1 MKIDRLEPMNW
12 FIGLKNPLL
21 QLMVYGDD
29 LQSLELT
36 SNIPSAQII
45 DNKRTSQDVAIFT
58 IDLSAVQQGGTFD
71 LTFTN
76 GNGESL
82 VKKYT
87 LTEKKQCHKKTLTAS
102 DSIYLIMPDR
112 FDSES
117 HNDCE
122 DIDRVNPNGWHGG
135 TINGITKRLDYL
147 SDLGVT
153 SLWLTPVFKNE
164 GPVETNEDKSEQ
176 YFPYHGYAI
185 TDFYEI
191 DKHFGSF
198 EDYVNLVA
206 AAHDKGL
213 KIIKDIVFNH
223 CSIGHK
229 WYTSPLLKN
238 WFNNLESKQNTNYD
252 TTSIFGSY
260 CSKEYKKQTVNGWFT
275 PYMVDL
281 NLECEELLIY
291 LTQMTIWWI
300 EMTGIDAF
308 RMDTY
313 QYADYKSMLK
323 WQRSINDEYP
333 GFPIIAE
340 TWVNEPAYT
349 AEIQKRS
356 QNVIKKNP
364 LIVMDFAFQRHLWD
378 AFHDRNK
385 GAEIMYNHFLYDF
398 LYRYPQ
404 QTMAFIDNHDM
415 SRFLSEFH
423 DIKDVKLALGL
434 LLTIPRIPQ
443 ILYGTEILLDG
454 AGWSKGDGYMR
465 EDFPWGW
472 DMEYANPIER
482 NQRNEILN
490 YVKSILAFR
499 RENPSIF
506 TGDVIHFKPDAGSG
520 VYVFSRNCKQGKE
533 RRGILVLAN
542 FSEKDVAIDFSKY
555 HEVTK
560 KYKHALDIIDGSD
573 FIELPDKLITL
584 HGKEITILNL
594 Y

>member
-1 MKIDRLEPMNW
+1 MKIERLEPLNW
-12 FIGLKNPLL
+12 FVGLKNPSL
-21 QLMVYGDD
+21 QLMVYGDG
-29 LQSLELT
+29 LQGLELT
-36 SNIPSAQII
+36 TNIPSAQILSS
-45 DNKRTSQDVAIFT
+45 KKTSQDIAIFT
-58 IDLSAVQQGGTFD
+58 IDLSAVHQGGTFD
-71 LTFTN
+71 LTFTK
-76 GNGESL
+76 GDGEIH
-82 VKKYT
+82 VEKYT
-87 LTEKKQCHKKTLTAS
+87 LTEKKPYQKRDITAS

-112 FDSES
+112 FDTES
-117 HNDCE
+117 NNSSE
-122 DIDRVNPNGWHGG
+122 DIDRTNPNGWHGG
-135 TINGITKRLDYL
+135 TINGITGHLDYL
-147 SDLGVT
+147 KNLGVT

-164 GPVETNEDKSEQ
+164 GPIETNEDNSEK

-185 TDFYEI
+185 TDFYGV

-198 EDYVNLVA
+198 EDYVNFVA
-206 AAHDKGL
+206 AAHSKGL

-238 WFNNLESKQNTNYD
+238 WLNNLESKQNTNFD

-260 CSKEYKKQTVNGWFT
+260 CSKGYKKQTVKGWFT

-281 NLECEELLIY
+281 NLECEELLTH

-313 QYADYKSMLK
+313 QYADHKSMLK
-323 WQRSINDEYP
+323 WQRSINNEYP

-340 TWVNEPAYT
+340 TWVNESAYT
-349 AEIQKRS
+349 AEIQKKS
-356 QNVIKKNP
+356 LNIIKKNP

-378 AFHDRNK
+378 ALHDRNK
-385 GAEIMYNHFLYDF
+385 GAEIMYNHFLCDF
-398 LYRYPQ
+398 LYRYPK

-434 LLTIPRIPQ
+434 LLTVPRIPQ

-465 EDFPWGW
+465 EDFPWDW
-472 DMEYANPIER
+472 NMEYANPIER
-482 NQRNEILN
+482 NQRNQMLD
-490 YVKSILAFR
+490 YVKNIMAFR
-499 RENPSIF
+499 NENTQIF
-506 TGDVIHFKPDAGSG
+506 TSDVIHFKPDAGNN
-520 VYVFSRNCKQGKE
+520 VYVFARTCKQGKE
-533 RRGILVLAN
+533 RRGILVFAN
-542 FSEKDVAIDFSKY
+542 FSEKNASIDLSQY
-555 HEVTK
+555 HEATK
-560 KYKHALDIIDGSD
+560 KCKHALDIIDGSD
-573 FIELPDKLITL
+573 FMVLPDKFITL
-584 HGKEITILNL
+584 HGKGIKILNL